1 MLSFHAVLDRAS
13 VLLAQTSTRLVVDE
27 EHLKAIVIIGGFGI
41 AFVAIITNAIRSTV
55 STRAREQSRREI
67 AAYVAEGSISPDDAA
82 KLLADN
88 DKPSC
93 RGKRA

>member
-1 MLSFHAVLDRAS
+1 MHPFHSVLDQAGA
-13 VLLAQTSTRLVVDE
+13 LLAQASSSMAIEE

-41 AFVAIITNAIRSTV
+41 AFVAIITNAVRSTV
-55 STRAREQSRREI
+55 ATRAREQSRREI

-82 KLLADN
+82 RLLADG